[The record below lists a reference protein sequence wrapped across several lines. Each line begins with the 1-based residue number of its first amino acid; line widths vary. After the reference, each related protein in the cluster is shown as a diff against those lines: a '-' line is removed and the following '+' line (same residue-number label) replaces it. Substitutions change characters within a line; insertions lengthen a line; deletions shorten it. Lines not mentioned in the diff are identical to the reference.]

1 MISEIVTS
9 INELERRK
17 RNTESSQQELNT
29 MFQVPVGCLNTDF
42 RRNTQL
48 GNYPYKYTASCH
60 NFPAY
65 FFYYIF
71 FLAFELHYVGLLV
84 SKAT

>member
-1 MISEIVTS
+1 MISEIATW

-17 RNTESSQQELNT
+17 RNTESFQQELNMT
-29 MFQVPVGCLNTDF
+29 FQLPVGCLTTDF

-48 GNYPYKYTASCH
+48 GNYPYRYTASCH
-60 NFPAY
+60 NFPA
-65 FFYYIF
+65 YIF